1 MTRGASKKRRQY
13 TIEEDDIERDPE
25 DEDGDSVV
33 VEPETAKAG
42 APKVIKGKPRRD
54 MYKAFEGSAL
64 LAIGK
69 EEILLQTVLRD
80 VQNLY
85 DDQECYCK
93 SMWWI

>member
-1 MTRGASKKRRQY
+1 MTRGASKKRSQY

-25 DEDGDSVV
+25 DKDGDGDSVV
-33 VEPETAKAG
+33 VESETAKAG

-69 EEILLQTVLRD
+69 EVILLQLAFRD
-80 VQNLY
+80 VQNL
-85 DDQECYCK
+85 
-93 SMWWI
+93 